1 MLLFLGAVLGR
12 GVLEIANTLTDATAN
27 LWQAICPEDQ
37 NDDRQ
42 ND

>member
-1 MLLFLGAVLGR
+1 MLLFLATIFSS